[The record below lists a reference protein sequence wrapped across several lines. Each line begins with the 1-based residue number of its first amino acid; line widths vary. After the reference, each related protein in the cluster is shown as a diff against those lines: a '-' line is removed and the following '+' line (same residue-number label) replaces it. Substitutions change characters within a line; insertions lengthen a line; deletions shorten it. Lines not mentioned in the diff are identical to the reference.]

1 MLREV
6 WKGFVMALRRWPTML
21 ALAGMI
27 AVACVVLSLALGDV
41 LSQVAVLRGAK
52 QLRERHAV
60 TFTPYY
66 RPGTVSSVDAD
77 KVKYLAD
84 MIDGREAYTAVVY
97 NMGVD
102 DPNFAGGHTTLVLF
116 GDVLPDLFPDLKLC
130 DPAPCA
136 MRGAKLAGEKID
148 AVSLAGENIPV
159 VSTLPAGATF
169 FDVNV
174 AGLPLD
180 RRLLIRMST
189 GALPL
194 LHPRER
200 EEALTRAVLLAPA
213 VEVVD
218 TYVSGSG
225 KGELFLVPHDVAT
238 DQPQRFRETMMVS
251 AMYIVG
257 MLGFLMLVI
266 IAFVSSARLTMRQ
279 ESRTFKIRE
288 MCGATPMHITL
299 QIGGFLATVVL
310 VPPIALLSLLLVFLL
325 AADAPAPSAAI
336 WVMLGVVLS
345 FFFLWFMSVRDVWVQ
360 DQIGRRA

>member
-21 ALAGMI
+21 VLAGMI
-27 AVACVVLSLALGDV
+27 AVACVVLSLALVDV
-41 LSQVAVLRGAK
+41 LSQVAVLRGAN
-52 QLRERHAV
+52 QLRERRAV
-60 TFTPYY
+60 TFTHY
-66 RPGTVSSVDAD
+66 GVFSSVGEDTIRF
-77 KVKYLAD
+77 LGN
-84 MIDGREAYTAVVY
+84 MIDRQEAYTAVAN

-102 DPNFAGGHTTLVLF
+102 DPNFAGGHMTLVLF
-116 GDVLPDLFPDLKLC
+116 GDVLPELFPDLNLC

-148 AVSLAGENIPV
+148 TVSLAGESIPV
-159 VSTLPAGATF
+159 VKTLPAGATF
-169 FDVNV
+169 YDVNGG
-174 AGLPLD
+174 AEPLD
-180 RRLLIRMST
+180 RRILIRMPT
-189 GALPL
+189 GALPM
-194 LHPRER
+194 LHPIER
-200 EEALTRAVLLAPA
+200 EEALYRAVMFAPA
-213 VEVVD
+213 AEVVD
-218 TYVSGSG
+218 AYVSGSG

-257 MLGFLMLVI
+257 MLAFLMLVL

-310 VPPIALLSLLLVFLL
+310 VPPIALLSLLLMFLL
-325 AADAPAPSAAI
+325 AADAPAPSAAL
-336 WVMLGVVLS
+336 WVMLAVVIC
-345 FFFLWFMSVRDVWVQ
+345 FIFLWFMSVRDVRVQ
-360 DQIGRRA
+360 DQIGR